1 MASSSRALS
10 PPTVR
15 VSQSPIQDHPTSFAS
30 QQQQPFS
37 SSLSSPA
44 PQTSQSSLPQQQHRY
59 TSLAPSPLY
68 LSPPPADAGTSPLRI
83 AKKSPTVG
91 LYRPLLRWLLPSCS
105 PLNHTSAESTKLPNA
120 LPISQEIR
128 PYCHMRAR
136 VRSFKVN
143 QANTGGISMQFNK
156 PPFTDAKY
164 ELVLLHPDHFLPEK
178 GNTLM
183 VFTEEE
189 NDLSDGKMYFVSPD
203 GALREGRDNTQPL
216 LPPFTSNRGR
226 AEKDILNPFLVVL
239 NAEIA
244 FRRFRE
250 RPHVLCQ
257 EYNELIDLTI
267 DLMDKIYFQPVIEAE
282 REEMARLCTIFLGAK
297 YKDVDFDRPRELPK
311 NSRMGVVVKKPGPD
325 ASADEVIEYHRYL
338 MSGCDYESSDS
349 AEDSDVYDD
358 EDDDDNV

>member
-1 MASSSRALS
+1 MA
-10 PPTVR
+10 
-15 VSQSPIQDHPTSFAS
+15 PIDNDRIT
-30 QQQQPFS
+30 
-37 SSLSSPA
+37 A
-44 PQTSQSSLPQQQHRY
+44 PLKWIEIGENDKLTLEGFEREYS
-59 TSLAPSPLY
+59 
-68 LSPPPADAGTSPLRI
+68 DGTNKRHNKI
-83 AKKSPTVG
+83 SPTEGCFITKQPGCLFENVYWVKPDARQRYKVASY
-91 LYRPLLRWLLPSCS
+91 LHDLSLVRLNFSLNDASNIAPLDRNLHYAFDTLGVFAVTCAKETL
-105 PLNHTSAESTKLPNA
+105 KA
-120 LPISQEIR
+120 LIDL
-128 PYCHMRAR
+128 
-136 VRSFKVN
+136 
-143 QANTGGISMQFNK
+143 FNK

-164 ELVLLHPDHFLPEK
+164 ELVLLHPDHFLPQE
-178 GNTLM
+178 GNALR
-183 VFTEEE
+183 VFTEDG
-189 NDLSDGKMYFVSPD
+189 NDLSGKMYFVSPD

-250 RPHVLCQ
+250 EPHRHVLCQ
-257 EYNELIDLTI
+257 DYNEVIDLTI

-297 YKDVDFDRPRELPK
+297 YKDVDLDRPRELPK
-311 NSRMGVVVKKPGPD
+311 NSRMGVVVKKPGRD